1 MTRVEMDQLNV
12 GDKVEVKTYNTTT
25 EEYEWI
31 PAIVSQVLVCS
42 DGGKFA
48 HGGYHSVSAK
58 VNGFTETLDSEL
70 TRLCKQNYFFMIE
83 NKEENYGR
91 LELF

>member
-1 MTRVEMDQLNV
+1 MTRTEMDKLNV
-12 GDKVEVKTYNTTT
+12 GDIVEVKTYDTTT

-31 PAIVSQVLVCS
+31 PVIVSQVLVCS

-58 VNGFTETLDSEL
+58 VNGFNETLDPEL
-70 TRLCKQNYFFMIE
+70 TRKAN
-83 NKEENYGR
+83 
-91 LELF
+91 

>member
-1 MTRVEMDQLNV
+1 MTREEMDKLNV

-42 DGGKFA
+42 DRGKFA
-48 HGGYHSVSAK
+48 HGGYHSVSAN
-58 VNGFTETLDSEL
+58 VNGFNEILDPEL
-70 TRLCKQNYFFMIE
+70 TRKAN
-83 NKEENYGR
+83 
-91 LELF
+91 

>member
-1 MTRVEMDQLNV
+1 MTRTEMDKLNV
-12 GDKVEVKTYNTTT
+12 GDVVEVKTYDTTT

-31 PAIVSQVLVCS
+31 PAIISQVLVCS

-58 VNGFTETLDSEL
+58 VNGFTVTLDNEL
-70 TRLCKQNYFFMIE
+70 TRLCK
-83 NKEENYGR
+83 
-91 LELF
+91 

>member
-1 MTRVEMDQLNV
+1 MTITEMDKLNV
-12 GDKVEVKTYNTTT
+12 GEIVEVKTYDTTT

-58 VNGFTETLDSEL
+58 VNGFTVTLDNEL
-70 TRLCKQNYFFMIE
+70 TRLCK
-83 NKEENYGR
+83 
-91 LELF
+91 

>member
-1 MTRVEMDQLNV
+1 MTRTEMDKLNV
-12 GDKVEVKTYNTTT
+12 GDIVEVKTYDTTT

-58 VNGFTETLDSEL
+58 VNGFIVTLDNEL
-70 TRLCKQNYFFMIE
+70 TRLYK
-83 NKEENYGR
+83 
-91 LELF
+91 

>member
-1 MTRVEMDQLNV
+1 MSQ
-12 GDKVEVKTYNTTT
+12 VEVKTYNTTT

-48 HGGYHSVSAK
+48 HGGYHSVLAK
-58 VNGFTETLDSEL
+58 VNGFTETLDNEL
-70 TRLCKQNYFFMIE
+70 TRLCK
-83 NKEENYGR
+83 
-91 LELF
+91 